1 MARKPAYNKP
11 PRKPGRPLRPGRD
24 FEDMPT
30 VVPDPRP
37 IPDTPGS
44 GDTVSNQPISSNRSV
59 RVATP
64 DIILFNPETVTEEEM
79 TELVF
84 ETIGGQELLLATRN
98 DVVNGQNV
106 IYQPIKNLAEV
117 GIRYN
122 SNNII
127 ALQNPS
133 YVYFDRFIIN
143 LDEKIPSTGNVVY
156 LDTSGNL
163 IIEVDNM
170 NFDEQVEVQ
179 IMNSVN
185 VLDDTIYD
193 GGNSW

>member
-11 PRKPGRPLRPGRD
+11 GRPLRPGID
-24 FEDMPT
+24 FEDMPG
-30 VVPDPRP
+30 VISDPRP
-37 IPDTPGS
+37 IPDMPGS
-44 GDTVSNQPISSNRSV
+44 GDSVSDQPISSNRSV

-64 DIILFNPETVTEEEM
+64 DIILFSSEAVTEEEM

-84 ETIGGQELLLATRN
+84 EAIGGQELLLATRN

-122 SNNII
+122 PNNII

-143 LDEKIPSTGNVVY
+143 LDDKIPSTGNVVY
-156 LDTSGNL
+156 LDTNGNL
-163 IIEVDNM
+163 VIEVDNM

-193 GGNSW
+193 GGNS